1 MPEPQILLELRRNE
15 REVLRVSLSQFKGRP
30 YADIRV
36 WFVDRDGVVR
46 PGRSGV
52 TLRPEAVPGV
62 LDALQ
67 QAMELLD
74 GGQS

>member
-1 MPEPQILLELRRNE
+1 MSEPQILLEQHRGPT
-15 REVLRVSLSQFKGRP
+15 EVLRVSLSEFKGRQ

-36 WFVDRDGVVR
+36 WFTDRDGVVR
-46 PGRSGV
+46 PGKAGV

-74 GGQS
+74 GSA